1 MWAWRAG
8 WRKGCGLRPRHSA
21 SARQRKIAGKVRG
34 RFWRSGAR
42 RLRGS
47 EHMSKVLE
55 GQLSAAG
62 LRFAIVVSRFNSF
75 ITERLLGG
83 AMDALT
89 RAGGSADLIDV
100 IKVPGSW
107 EVPMIAGE
115 VARQHR
121 YDAVICLSA
130 VIRGD
135 TPHFDYVAAEAA
147 KGIAHVASETGV
159 PVAFGVLT
167 TNTLEQAIDR
177 AGAKGGNKGFDAAM
191 TAIEMANL
199 LRILRQAT

>member
-1 MWAWRAG
+1 MG
-8 WRKGCGLRPRHSA
+8 
-21 SARQRKIAGKVRG
+21 QT
-34 RFWRSGAR
+34 F
-42 RLRGS
+42 
-47 EHMSKVLE
+47 E

-62 LRFAIVVSRFNSF
+62 LRFAIIVSRFNSF

-83 AMDALT
+83 AMDALQRT
-89 RAGGSADLIDV
+89 GANPDQVDV
-100 IKVPGSW
+100 VKVPGSW
-107 EVPMIAGE
+107 EVPLVAGE
-115 VARQHR
+115 LARGKR
-121 YDAVICLSA
+121 YDAIICLSA
-130 VIRGD
+130 VIRGE

-147 KGIAHVASETGV
+147 KGIAHASSSSGI

-199 LRILRQAT
+199 MKQLRQAP

>member
-1 MWAWRAG
+1 MG
-8 WRKGCGLRPRHSA
+8 KVFEGHLSA
-21 SARQRKIAGKVRG
+21 S
-34 RFWRSGAR
+34 
-42 RLRGS
+42 
-47 EHMSKVLE
+47 
-55 GQLSAAG
+55 G

-83 AMDALT
+83 AMDALQ
-89 RAGGSADLIDV
+89 RSGAGDDLVDV
-100 IKVPGSW
+100 VKVPGSW
-107 EVPMIAGE
+107 EVPLLAGE
-115 VARQHR
+115 LARQHR
-121 YDAVICLSA
+121 YDAVICLAA
-130 VIRGD
+130 VIRGE

-147 KGIAHVASETGV
+147 KGVAHVSAETGV

-199 LRILRQAT
+199 LRTLRQVT

>member
-1 MWAWRAG
+1 MAKVFEG
-8 WRKGCGLRPRHSA
+8 GLSA
-21 SARQRKIAGKVRG
+21 S
-34 RFWRSGAR
+34 
-42 RLRGS
+42 
-47 EHMSKVLE
+47 
-55 GQLSAAG
+55 G

-83 AMDALT
+83 AMDALL
-89 RAGGSADLIDV
+89 RAGGSEDLIDV

-107 EVPMIAGE
+107 EVPLVAGE
-115 VARQHR
+115 LARQHR
-121 YDAVICLSA
+121 YDALICLAA

-135 TPHFDYVAAEAA
+135 TPHFDYVAGEAA

-199 LRILRQAT
+199 LRTLRQAT